1 MKKIITLL
9 ILMCSLGVMAQE
21 YTPLVR
27 EGVKWNCVMR
37 RVNFYHPEQ
46 SYNHLYSIQI
56 KGDTVINE
64 VQYKKCYYI
73 FEDKEEPSNVIPR
86 AYLREDIENQQVFV
100 LFNVDYTTQMGMYNL
115 NYPEFGLLEEQML
128 YDFKNKKNTSPY

>member
-37 RVNFYHPEQ
+37 M
-46 SYNHLYSIQI
+46 
-56 KGDTVINE
+56 
-64 VQYKKCYYI
+64 
-73 FEDKEEPSNVIPR
+73 
-86 AYLREDIENQQVFV
+86 
-100 LFNVDYTTQMGMYNL
+100 FNVTPYFFL
-115 NYPEFGLLEEQML
+115 N
-128 YDFKNKKNTSPY
+128 NV